1 MIMRLTLVVEMRGVV
16 IMPVIMRVIM
26 PMPMMM
32 MATHSKH
39 SEQIN
44 AQAQTADQQE
54 LVRVHRRRIEAI
66 YR

>member
-1 MIMRLTLVVEMRGVV
+1 MEKSILLLYSSCKHQTYVIMRLTLVVEMRSSV

-26 PMPMMM
+26 SMPMM

-44 AQAQTADQQE
+44 AQAQAAD
-54 LVRVHRRRIEAI
+54 
-66 YR
+66 